1 MCFEYY
7 SEYMVAF
14 YFLVMVCNASFQP
27 YVETI
32 LPIFIAQNSRI
43 SSPFLVRHVLKWL
56 VWRLR
61 WRCLAIF
68 VDNSGGFGWCLGGG
82 NSNIFGIFTPKIGEE
97 THPFSLI
104 FFKWVGSATNQM
116 CFLWMFLETRTF
128 KSFCLTWFPLQTC
141 QSTKGLRTAPRLEGA
156 GLEPDFQ

>member
-1 MCFEYY
+1 
-7 SEYMVAF
+7 MVAF

-27 YVETI
+27 YVEKI
-32 LPIFIAQNSRI
+32 LPIFIAPKLKN
-43 SSPFLVRHVLKWL
+43 FRHVLKWL

-68 VDNSGGFGWCLGGG
+68 VDNSVGFGWCGG

-141 QSTKGLRTAPRLEGA
+141 EKSPIWLGFKDGRRCWERNRICNRCR
-156 GLEPDFQ
+156 FYSFSVINRF